1 MMSPEQVSQLL
12 STRMGQ
18 YLLSHPAFAQTLLL
32 FAAFAVLPVA
42 LFLAFAVVTFI
53 ISAAGFVFFQGRC
66 DCLFI
71 LTLELIPLV
80 VGGAATDLSC
90 ASSRVPVVCWRLGP
104 AVRAGGCG
112 LLLRGGFS
120 HLQCVLFH
128 HLQHFQTP
136 AADKSKATICTQS
149 QLDPQFYLHSHG
161 SVCFLHQHKVD
172 GRESETS
179 KLYEDQ

>member
-1 MMSPEQVSQLL
+1 MSPEQVSQLL

-53 ISAAGFVFFQGRC
+53 ISAAGFVLFQGRC
-66 DCLFI
+66 DCLSI

-80 VGGAATDLSC
+80 GGGGADTNLSC
-90 ASSRVPVVCWRLGP
+90 ASCRVPVVCRRLGP

-149 QLDPQFYLHSHG
+149 QLDPQF
-161 SVCFLHQHKVD
+161 
-172 GRESETS
+172 
-179 KLYEDQ
+179 

>member
-53 ISAAGFVFFQGRC
+53 ISAAGFVLFQGRC
-66 DCLFI
+66 DCLSI

-80 VGGAATDLSC
+80 VGGGVAQIQTC
-90 ASSRVPVVCWRLGP
+90 RVPPVGFLLFV
-104 AVRAGGCG
+104 GGLG
-112 LLLRGGFS
+112 LLCALVGVAFFS
-120 HLQCVLFH
+120 VVVSLIFNVCYFIISSI
-128 HLQHFQTP
+128 FRP
-136 AADKSKATICTQS
+136 P
-149 QLDPQFYLHSHG
+149 QLTKVRRPSVHSH
-161 SVCFLHQHKVD
+161 S
-172 GRESETS
+172 
-179 KLYEDQ
+179 

>member
-66 DCLFI
+66 DCLSI
-71 LTLELIPLV
+71 LTLELIHLVV
-80 VGGAATDLSC
+80 VGGVCSH
-90 ASSRVPVVCWRLGP
+90 RPVVCLLQGSCCLLEAWACCARWWVWPSSPWWFLSSSMCVISSSP
-104 AVRAGGCG
+104 A
-112 LLLRGGFS
+112 FS
-120 HLQCVLFH
+120 
-128 HLQHFQTP
+128 
-136 AADKSKATICTQS
+136 
-149 QLDPQFYLHSHG
+149 DPRSWQ
-161 SVCFLHQHKVD
+161 K
-172 GRESETS
+172 
-179 KLYEDQ
+179 